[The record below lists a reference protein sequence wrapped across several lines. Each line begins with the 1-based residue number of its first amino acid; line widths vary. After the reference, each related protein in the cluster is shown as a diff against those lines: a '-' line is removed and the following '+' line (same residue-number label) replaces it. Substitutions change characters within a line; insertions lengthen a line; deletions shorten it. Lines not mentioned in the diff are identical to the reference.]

1 MIVPGYIIGE
11 EMGGGPLL
19 ALHRAR
25 RRSDGQ
31 AVLLK
36 TVRGGMHAGTAV
48 QQLQRELWVS
58 RQLNIDGVTRVL
70 DLVEAGDT
78 TALVLEDLGCR
89 PLDRILKAGPLE
101 LETALG
107 IAVEL
112 AQILSTLHRSGFTHL
127 NIQPRNI
134 LVNTETGRVQLTG
147 LGLASQ
153 APREMHGD
161 LGPRMLEKAMAYTS
175 PEQTGRTARLVDY
188 RTDFYSL
195 GITLY
200 ETLTGRLP
208 FASDDP
214 LELMHAHVAKQPMP
228 PSECHPGI
236 PEMVSNIVLK
246 LMAKPAEERYQGC
259 EGLRADLARCLQDLR
274 ATGRIQSFPL
284 GEHDVPERFEL
295 PQRLYGRESEVKSL
309 VQALDDVGQGTA
321 QVVLVSGPP
330 GVGKT
335 SLVQRLR
342 RQVLVRRGYFITGKW
357 DELERPTPYSGV
369 LESFRDLVRQLL
381 TEEAARLA
389 EYRRQMVEALGPNL
403 GALVGIVPEIR
414 AITGEPPPLP
424 AVGSAEARNRLHRC
438 MQQFVRVFSETQPLV
453 VFFDDLQW
461 ADPSSLEFIK
471 ATIITG
477 KKGGNVLLIGACR
490 DNALVPGHPLFEAFD
505 EIRDAGIPVTTLHL
519 GPLGPP
525 ELERLVADALR
536 TGAEDVAPLVDL
548 VYQKTAGNP
557 YFTKAFLTSLR
568 EEGILA
574 FEPQSGWTW
583 NVSRVAG
590 AEAAENAVALTAQR
604 IAQLSEGT
612 RRVVSLAAALG
623 HHFEVK
629 TLAAIC
635 GHGAEETEAHLI
647 EACEERVL
655 LKYGEGY
662 RFEHD
667 QVQEATYTLIPDEAR
682 PETHLRISRLLR
694 DQAGE
699 DKPARIFEIVDHLN
713 RAVSILKSLEE
724 QEDAVRLNLD
734 AGLKAKRTAAFPS
747 AFQYFSIGITLL
759 DPNAWEKTY
768 DLALALHSEAA
779 ETASLTA
786 DFQEA
791 ERLVK
796 LVHDHAK
803 TVFDEIPAY
812 ETEISIAY
820 ARRREAEAVRI
831 ALRVLGLLGVDLPED
846 PSTEDALAAAREIQ
860 RAVKSERL
868 PAPKDGRPMTDP
880 SKLAAMHLLA
890 RPFMA
895 AAWTNPRLPTMLVG
909 KLVDLTVRFGHSPVS
924 PFAYVV
930 AGVTLCTVLDEYE
943 GGYETGAFGLKLC
956 EHPESARWRSMS
968 QFMFSIGISPWRGHL
983 DSALAGLS
991 EAYRLGLESGDL
1003 TTASTSAFAYCQ
1015 TGLYAGVELTKLEK
1029 QIQDYYEEVVQSGVE
1044 RMAGGV
1050 LLVHQ
1055 VVGTLLGRTKNAEEW
1070 AGGQRSVNEAYR
1082 KWHERADPSLQ
1093 QFLLSQKMML
1103 HQFLRQHDQA
1113 FEAAVRSESLPMGVA
1128 EAKESP
1134 SDFYVCLCL
1143 LGRHKEW
1150 SKGDRDR
1157 TLAIVQTKLE
1167 KMQRRAHAAPMNY
1180 QHKVDLVEAERFRV
1194 LGEMA
1199 RAVPLYEKAIEGA
1212 RENRYVH
1219 EEALANEMAAEFYL
1233 GLGSSRIAAMY
1244 LKEAASAYRRWGAWA
1259 KLEQLHDRYPELLS
1273 QAPQPPA
1280 PLLGVKASPD
1290 NNLEAPSNALD
1301 MTSIERAA
1309 RALGGELDLGRLVH
1323 KLLAILLQNAGAQRG
1338 ALLRDENGKVV
1349 IEAIASV
1356 DEDEVRFPMD
1366 VPLESSE
1373 DLCRTVVRYV
1383 SRTYETVVLGDATQ
1397 SDRFTGDPY
1406 IEREKPKSILC
1417 TPILHQGKPVAILYL
1432 ENNRIQNAFVEDRLT
1447 AVQLISSQ
1455 AAAALENA
1463 RLHEDLKQEVGVR
1476 RQAEE
1481 ELRRA
1486 LDEVAE
1492 LKDRFQA
1499 ETVYLREE
1507 LQSSHDFE
1515 EIVGDSSALNS
1526 ILHKVDLVA
1535 ATDAAVLILGETGTG
1550 KELVARAIH
1559 SRSLRKDHS
1568 LVKVNCAAIP
1578 GTLIESELFGHEKGA
1593 FTGALT
1599 KKIGRFELADR
1610 GTIFLDEIGDLP
1622 LDLQVKLL
1630 RVLQEGEF
1638 ERLGSVRTRKV
1649 NVRIIAVTNRDLE
1662 SAIADG
1668 SFRPDLYYRL
1678 SVFPIL
1684 LPSLRERREDVP
1696 LLVWYFITKKQGPL
1710 GKRIERV
1717 QKETM
1722 EALKT
1727 YDWPGNVRE
1736 LENVIERAMIL
1747 SPGSTLILGESFGA
1761 IQPAQPEQPSSQNLE
1776 ENERTHILR
1785 IIKEC
1790 GWKIKGKTNAAD
1802 RLGLHPSTLHSRMK
1816 KLGIVRPKG

>member
-1 MIVPGYIIGE
+1 
-11 EMGGGPLL
+11 MGGGPLL

-48 QQLQRELWVS
+48 QQLQRELRVS

-78 TALVLEDLGCR
+78 TALVLEDFGCR
-89 PLDRILKAGPLE
+89 PLDRILKASPLA
-101 LETALG
+101 LETALD

-112 AQILSTLHRSGFTHL
+112 ARTLSTLHRSGFTHL

-147 LGLASQ
+147 LGLASR
-153 APREMHGD
+153 APREIQGD

-200 ETLTGRLP
+200 ETLTGKLP
-208 FASDDP
+208 FAGDDP
-214 LELMHAHVAKQPMP
+214 LELMHAHVAKRPMP

-259 EGLRADLARCLQDLR
+259 EGLRGDLNRCLQDLR
-274 ATGRIQSFPL
+274 DTGRIQSFPL
-284 GEHDVPERFEL
+284 GEHDVPARFEL
-295 PQRLYGRESEVKSL
+295 PQRLYGRKAEVKKL
-309 VQALDDVGQGTA
+309 VRILDNAGQETA
-321 QVVLVSGPP
+321 QVILVSGPP

-342 RQVLVRRGYFITGKW
+342 RQVLVRRGYFVTGKW

-369 LESFRDLVRQLL
+369 LESFRDLVRQIL
-381 TEEAARLA
+381 TEEEARLA

-414 AITGEPPPLP
+414 AITDEPPPLP
-424 AVGSAEARNRLHRC
+424 VVGPTEARNRLHRC
-438 MQQFVRVFSETQPLV
+438 MQQFVRVFSENHPLV

-477 KKGGNVLLIGACR
+477 KKGGNVLLIGTCR
-490 DNALVPGHPLFEAFD
+490 DNALVPGHPLFDTFD
-505 EIRDAGIPVTTLHL
+505 EIRGAGVPVTALNL

-536 TGAEDVAPLVDL
+536 TGIENVAPLVDL

-557 YFTKAFLTSLR
+557 YFTKVFLTSLR

-583 NVSRVAG
+583 DVSRVAG
-590 AEAAENAVALTAQR
+590 AEAAESTVALTAQR

-623 HHFEVK
+623 HHFKVE

-635 GHGAEETEAHLI
+635 GHGAEETESHLI

-655 LKYGEGY
+655 LKHGEGY

-667 QVQEATYTLIPDEAR
+667 QVQEATYTLIPAEAR
-682 PETHLRISRLLR
+682 PETHLRISRLLQ

-699 DKPARIFEIVDHLN
+699 DKPARVFEIVDHLN

-724 QEDAVRLNLD
+724 REDAARLNLN
-734 AGLKAKRTAAFPS
+734 AGLKAKGTAAFPS

-768 DLALALHSEAA
+768 NLALALHSEAA

-786 DFQEA
+786 DFQETD
-791 ERLVK
+791 RLVK
-796 LVHDHAK
+796 QVHDHAR
-803 TVFDEIPAY
+803 TVLDEIPAY
-812 ETEISIAY
+812 ETEISLAY
-820 ARRREAEAVRI
+820 ARRQEAEAVRI

-846 PSTEDALAAAREIQ
+846 PTKEDALTATREIQ

-880 SKLAAMHLLA
+880 SKLAAMHLLV
-890 RPFMA
+890 RPLMA
-895 AAWTNPRLPTMLVG
+895 AASTNSRLATILTG

-924 PFAYVV
+924 PFAYVM
-930 AGVTLCTVLDEYE
+930 AGVVLCTVFDDYE
-943 GGYETGAFGLKLC
+943 EGHKTGALGLELSK
-956 EHPESARWRSMS
+956 HPDSVRWRSLCLLL
-968 QFMFSIGISPWRGHL
+968 FDLGISIRKEHL
-983 DSALAGLS
+983 DSTLAGLH
-991 EAYRLGLESGDL
+991 EAYRRGLESGDL
-1003 TTASTSAFAYCQ
+1003 VTASLAGLAFCDG
-1015 TGLYAGVELTKLEK
+1015 GLQAGLELSKLERR
-1029 QIQDYYEEVVQSGVE
+1029 IRDYYEVIDQSGVE
-1044 RMAGGV
+1044 STADE
-1050 LLVHQ
+1050 LLKLHDIVR
-1055 VVGTLLGRTKNAEEW
+1055 TLLGRSKESEAW
-1070 AGGQRSVNEAYR
+1070 AGGPESVREAIR
-1082 KWHERADPSLQ
+1082 KWRLRAGHTLQ
-1093 QFLLSQKMML
+1093 QIALSHEMTPLLI
-1103 HQFLRQHDQA
+1103 FRQHDQA
-1113 FEAAVRSESLPMGVA
+1113 FEAATRSQSLPMGTA
-1128 EAKESP
+1128 EASLVP
-1134 SDFYVCLCL
+1134 LDFHVCLGL

-1150 SKGDRDR
+1150 SEGDRDR
-1157 TLAIVQTKLE
+1157 TLTVVQTKLK
-1167 KMQRRAHAAPMNY
+1167 KMHLRAHAAPMNY
-1180 QHKVDLVEAERFRV
+1180 QHKVDLVEAERFHV

-1199 RAVPLYEKAIEGA
+1199 RAEPLYEKAIEGA

-1219 EEALANEMAAEFYL
+1219 EEALANEMAAEFHLEL
-1233 GLGSSRIAAMY
+1233 GARRIAAMY

-1273 QAPQPPA
+1273 QSPQPPA
-1280 PLLGVKASPD
+1280 PLLGVKAAPD
-1290 NNLEAPSNALD
+1290 NNLEMPSNALD

-1309 RALGGELDLGRLVH
+1309 RALGGELDLGRLVY
-1323 KLLAILLQNAGAQRG
+1323 KLLAILLQNVGAQRG
-1338 ALLRDENGKVV
+1338 ALLRDENGRVV
-1349 IEAIASV
+1349 IEAVASV
-1356 DEDEVRFPMD
+1356 DEDEVPFPMD
-1366 VPLESSE
+1366 IPLESSE

-1383 SRTYETVVLGDATQ
+1383 SRTYETVVLGDAGQ

-1432 ENNRIQNAFVEDRLT
+1432 ENNRIRNAFVEDRLT

-1463 RLHEDLKQEVGVR
+1463 RLHEDLKQEVDVR
-1476 RQAEE
+1476 RQAEG

-1486 LDEVAE
+1486 LSEVAE
-1492 LKDRFQA
+1492 LKDQFQA

-1515 EIVGDSSALNS
+1515 EIVGDSPALNR

-1559 SRSLRKDHS
+1559 SRSLRKDHP

-1610 GTIFLDEIGDLP
+1610 GTILLDEIGDLP
-1622 LDLQVKLL
+1622 LELQAKLL

-1668 SFRPDLYYRL
+1668 SFRPDLFYRL

-1696 LLVWYFITKKQGPL
+1696 LLVWYFITKKQAPL
-1710 GKRIERV
+1710 GKTIEKV

-1722 EALKT
+1722 VALKA

-1747 SPGSTLILGESFGA
+1747 SPGSTLILRESFCA
-1761 IQPAQPEQPSSQNLE
+1761 IQIAQPEQPSSQNLE
-1776 ENERTHILR
+1776 EIERAHILR
-1785 IIKEC
+1785 IIEEC

-1802 RLGLHPSTLHSRMK
+1802 RLGLHPSTLHTRMK
-1816 KLGIVRPKG
+1816 KLGIVRPKENRKGTK

>member
-1 MIVPGYIIGE
+1 MIVPGYAIEE
-11 EMGGGPLL
+11 EMGDGPLL

-25 RRSDGQ
+25 RRSDGR

-36 TVRGGMHAGTAV
+36 TVWGGVHAGTAV
-48 QQLQRELWVS
+48 QQLQRELRVS

-78 TALVLEDLGCR
+78 TALVLEDFGGR
-89 PLDRILKAGPLE
+89 PLDRMLKAGSLE
-101 LETALG
+101 LTTVLD
-107 IAVEL
+107 ISVEL

-134 LVNTETGRVQLTG
+134 LINTETGRVQLTG
-147 LGLASQ
+147 LGLASR
-153 APREMHGD
+153 APREMQGD

-208 FASDDP
+208 FASNDP

-228 PSECHPGI
+228 PNECHPGI

-259 EGLRADLARCLQDLR
+259 EGLRGDLTRCLQDLSD
-274 ATGRIQSFPL
+274 TGRIQSFPL

-295 PQRLYGRESEVKSL
+295 PQRLYGRESEVKNL
-309 VQALDDVGQGTA
+309 VQALDDVGQGPA

-342 RQVLVRRGYFITGKW
+342 RQVLVRAGYFITGKW
-357 DELERPTPYSGV
+357 DELEKSTPYSGV
-369 LESFRDLVRQLL
+369 LASFRDLVRQLL
-381 TEEAARLA
+381 SEETSRLA
-389 EYRRQMVEALGPNL
+389 GYRQQVAEALGPNL
-403 GALVGIVPEIR
+403 GALVEVIPEIR

-424 AVGSAEARNRLHRC
+424 VVGPTEARNRLHRC

-453 VFFDDLQW
+453 VFLDDLQW

-477 KKGGNVLLIGACR
+477 KKGRNVLLMGTCR
-490 DNALVPGHPLFEAFD
+490 DNAFVPGHPLFEAFD

-519 GPLGPP
+519 GPLTFPK
-525 ELERLVADALR
+525 LERFVADALR
-536 TGAEDVAPLVDL
+536 TGAEDVAPLADL
-548 VYQKTAGNP
+548 VYRKTAGNP

-568 EEGILA
+568 EEGTLT
-574 FEPQSGWTW
+574 FEPESGWTW
-583 NVSRVAG
+583 DASRIVG
-590 AEAAENAVALTAQR
+590 MAATESAVALAALR
-604 IAQLSEGT
+604 ISHLPQET

-623 HHFEVK
+623 HYFEVE
-629 TLAAIC
+629 TLATIC
-635 GHGAEETEAHLI
+635 GQGAEETEAHLI

-655 LKYGEGY
+655 LKHGEGY

-682 PETHLRISRLLR
+682 PETHFRISRLLR
-694 DQAGE
+694 DQAEEG
-699 DKPARIFEIVDHLN
+699 KPAKIFEIVDHLN
-713 RAVSILKSLEE
+713 RAGSILKSLEE
-724 QEDAVRLNLD
+724 REDAARLNLD
-734 AGLKAKRTAAFPS
+734 AGLKAKKTAAFPS

-759 DPNAWEKTY
+759 DPNGWEKTY
-768 DLALALHSEAA
+768 DLALGLHSEAA
-779 ETASLTA
+779 EMASLIA

-791 ERLVK
+791 DRLLK

-820 ARRREAEAVRI
+820 ARRQEAEAVRI
-831 ALRVLGLLGVDLPED
+831 ALRVLRLLGVDLPED
-846 PSTEDALAAAREIQ
+846 PSAEDALAAAREIQ
-860 RAVKSERL
+860 RAVKSGRL
-868 PAPKDGRPMTDP
+868 PAPKDSRPMTDP
-880 SKLAAMHLLA
+880 SKLATMHLLA
-890 RPFMA
+890 RPLMA
-895 AAWTNPRLPTMLVG
+895 AGWTNARLATMLIG

-924 PFAYVV
+924 PFAYVMV
-930 AGVTLCTVLDEYE
+930 GATLCAVFNDYE
-943 GGYETGAFGLKLC
+943 RGYETGALGLKLC
-956 EHPESARWRSMS
+956 EHPESARWKSIC
-968 QFMFSIGISPWRGHL
+968 QFMFDVGILFRKEHL
-983 DSALAGLS
+983 DSALAGIH
-991 EAYRLGLESGDL
+991 EAYRRGLESGDL
-1003 TTASTSAFAYCQ
+1003 VATNIAAFAFCDGGLQ
-1015 TGLYAGVELTKLEK
+1015 TGLELSELERR
-1029 QIQDYYEEVVQSGVE
+1029 IRNYYEVIDQSGVE
-1044 RMAGGV
+1044 RLAGG
-1050 LLVHQ
+1050 LLQLHHI
-1055 VVGTLLGRTKNAEEW
+1055 VGTLLGRSKESEAW
-1070 AGGQRSVNEAYR
+1070 AGGPESIREAYQ
-1082 KWHERADPSLQ
+1082 KWALRADHTVQ
-1093 QFLLSQKMML
+1093 QITLSHEMMTRL
-1103 HQFLRQHDQA
+1103 IFRQHEQA
-1113 FEAAVRSESLPMGVA
+1113 FEAAARSQSLPMGTA
-1128 EAKESP
+1128 EVTLAP
-1134 SDFYVCLCL
+1134 RDFQICLCL

-1150 SKGDRDR
+1150 SEGDRQR
-1157 TLAIVQTKLE
+1157 TLVIVQTMLE
-1167 KMQRRAHAAPMNY
+1167 TMHLRAHAAPMNY
-1180 QHKVDLVEAERFRV
+1180 QHKVELVEAERFRV
-1194 LGEMA
+1194 LGEIA

-1212 RENRYVH
+1212 RRNRYVH

-1233 GLGSSRIAAMY
+1233 DLGSSQTAGMY

-1280 PLLGVKASPD
+1280 PLPGAKTSPD
-1290 NNLEAPSNALD
+1290 NNREAPSNALD

-1309 RALGGELDLGRLVH
+1309 RALGGELDLGKLVH

-1356 DEDEVRFPMD
+1356 DEDEVPFPMD
-1366 VPLESSE
+1366 LPLESSE

-1397 SDRFTGDPY
+1397 SDRFTEDPY

-1486 LDEVAE
+1486 LSEVAE
-1492 LKDRFQA
+1492 LKDRFQT

-1515 EIVGDSSALNS
+1515 EIVGDSPALNS
-1526 ILHKVDLVA
+1526 ILHKADQVA
-1535 ATDAAVLILGETGTG
+1535 ATDAAVLVLGETGTG
-1550 KELVARAIH
+1550 KELIVRAIH
-1559 SRSLRKDHS
+1559 ARSLRKGHP

-1578 GTLIESELFGHEKGA
+1578 GTLIESELFGHDKGA
-1593 FTGALT
+1593 FTGALI

-1622 LDLQVKLL
+1622 LELQAKLL

-1638 ERLGSVRTRKV
+1638 ERLGSVRTRKI
-1649 NVRIIAVTNRDLE
+1649 NVRIIAATNRDLE
-1662 SAIADG
+1662 SAIAEG
-1668 SFRPDLYYRL
+1668 SFRPDLFYRL

-1684 LPSLRERREDVP
+1684 MPSLRERREDVP

-1710 GKRIERV
+1710 GKRIEKV

-1722 EALKT
+1722 EALKA

-1776 ENERTHILR
+1776 EIERTHILR
-1785 IIKEC
+1785 VIEEC
-1790 GWKIKGKTNAAD
+1790 GWKIKGKSNAAD
-1802 RLGLHPSTLHSRMK
+1802 RLGLHSSTLRTRMK
-1816 KLGIVRPKG
+1816 KLGIVRPK